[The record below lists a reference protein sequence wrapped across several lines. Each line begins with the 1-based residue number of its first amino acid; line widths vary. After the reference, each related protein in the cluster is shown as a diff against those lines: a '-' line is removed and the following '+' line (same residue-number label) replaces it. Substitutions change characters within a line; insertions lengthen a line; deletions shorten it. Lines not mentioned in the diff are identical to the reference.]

1 MILDS
6 LQVVISIFLIIG
18 TGYMLAA
25 LKVITPAVGDA
36 ISKIV
41 MIAALPCTIVYHF
54 QVQITRQQLTDLG
67 TLLFISFLA
76 IALSIVVAVLW
87 AKAARIPAGRRG
99 LFTVLFAFSNSA
111 YMGFPV
117 ISSIYGQEAMPYALV
132 FFAASV
138 ILTNIVA
145 FIFIRGDGDRIRG
158 EAGKTTIGSVLKRL
172 ATPVV
177 GGIVVALLLLVLDI
191 RIPDCLLTATKYIG
205 DLSSPLA
212 LIFIGYMIHSI
223 GFKNMKYEKGIAGV
237 MLGRF
242 LITPAIIFGLG
253 MLFGLGGMPM
263 KAVALQMALSCL
275 VQPVVMTQMYGAD
288 TVFATK
294 MVVYSTLASILTI
307 PATVAVLNIIL

>member
-6 LQVVISIFLIIG
+6 LQVVLSIFLIIG

-41 MIAALPCTIVYHF
+41 MIAALPCTIVYNF
-54 QVQITRQQLTDLG
+54 QAQITRQQLSDLG
-67 TLLFISFLA
+67 MLLFVSFLA
-76 IALSIVVAVLW
+76 IALSILLGMIW
-87 AKAARIPAGRRG
+87 ARIARIPVTRRG

-138 ILTNIVA
+138 VLTNITA
-145 FIFIRGDGDRIRG
+145 FILIRKDGDRIRG
-158 EAGKTTIGSVLKRL
+158 ESGKTTIGSVLKKL

-177 GGIVVALLLLVLDI
+177 GAMIIALILLLAGI
-191 RIPDCLLTATKYIG
+191 RLPDFLLTATKYVG
-205 DLSSPLA
+205 DLSTPLA
-212 LIFIGYMIHSI
+212 LIFIGYMIHEI
-223 GFKNMKYEKGIAGV
+223 GFRNMKYEKGIASV
-237 MLGRF
+237 MIGRF
-242 LITPAIIFGLG
+242 LVTPAIILGLG
-253 MLFGLGGMPM
+253 ILLGLGGMPLE
-263 KAVALQMALSCL
+263 AVTLQMALSCL

-294 MVVYSTLASILTI
+294 MVVYSTLASIVTI